1 MNKYYLPPELWNK
14 IIVMSNYLMT
24 REKKMYFTNVH
35 TQLKL
40 LFDDAYAYHIDKYIG
55 YESFII
61 FSGVDED
68 YEFDEEKI
76 KGTEQQIL
84 YVLCKSM
91 NLVSCIKGMMRNRQE
106 YI

>member
-1 MNKYYLPPELWNK
+1 MELPPELCDK
-14 IIVMSNYLMT
+14 IIIMRYYLMAQD
-24 REKKMYFTNVH
+24 KKIYFKQIHN
-35 TQLKL
+35 QLIL
-40 LFDDAYAYHIDKYIG
+40 LFDEAYEYHIDKYIG

>member
-24 REKKMYFTNVH
+24 REKKIYFTNVH
-35 TQLKL
+35 NQLKL
-40 LFDDAYAYHIDKYIG
+40 LFDDAYDYHIDKYIG

-61 FSGVDED
+61 GLDNNKQYNYDED
-68 YEFDEEKI
+68 KI
-76 KGTEQQIL
+76 KNAEHQIL
-84 YVLCKSM
+84 YELYESN
-91 NLVSCIKGMMRNRQE
+91 NLVSCIKAMERNQLE